1 MEPWTTK
8 YRPSHIA
15 DCVLPPDLRDR
26 LEGIV
31 KQGQSPHL
39 LFAGPPGVGKTTV
52 ALALCNDLGW
62 RVWFKNASL
71 HGRIENVRDE
81 IAGFAQPDLS
91 AFFGQQNQ
99 NCVVLDEAD
108 YLSGEAQAAMR
119 NILDGARC
127 PFVLTA
133 NWPDKLIEPIRSRCA
148 IIEFDYAQDRAV
160 MIAGYRAR
168 LKEILASE
176 QVECAEEAA
185 AALLDQC
192 FPDFRQVLNE
202 LQSRIS

>member
-39 LFAGPPGVGKTTV
+39 LLAGPPGVGKTTV

-99 NCVVLDEAD
+99 N
-108 YLSGEAQAAMR
+108 STRPTTSAAR
-119 NILDGARC
+119 R
-127 PFVLTA
+127 
-133 NWPDKLIEPIRSRCA
+133 RRRCA
-148 IIEFDYAQDRAV
+148 SSSTRRHPRSSPPPTAPRP
-160 MIAGYRAR
+160 R
-168 LKEILASE
+168 
-176 QVECAEEAA
+176 
-185 AALLDQC
+185 
-192 FPDFRQVLNE
+192 
-202 LQSRIS
+202 